1 MKCSGCQNDQ
11 WLGQDRGVIL
21 YVISNLR
28 SNLIFTQTPRSI
40 TTGFFDFNNF
50 TVECEERCKI
60 MIKMSGVSAMTL
72 QVKQKDYWLEKL
84 KRKSKPT
91 AIGEYHLYG
100 DLCADNIDDI

>member
-1 MKCSGCQNDQ
+1 
-11 WLGQDRGVIL
+11 
-21 YVISNLR
+21 
-28 SNLIFTQTPRSI
+28 
-40 TTGFFDFNNF
+40 
-50 TVECEERCKI
+50 
-60 MIKMSGVSAMTL
+60 MIKMGGVSAMTL

>member
-50 TVECEERCKI
+50 TVECEERWQNYDQNGRGQCDDATGETKGLLAR
-60 MIKMSGVSAMTL
+60 KVE
-72 QVKQKDYWLEKL
+72 EKV
-84 KRKSKPT
+84 
-91 AIGEYHLYG
+91 
-100 DLCADNIDDI
+100 

>member
-28 SNLIFTQTPRSI
+28 SNLISLKLLGQLQQVSLISI
-40 TTGFFDFNNF
+40 ILQLSAKNGS
-50 TVECEERCKI
+50 KI
-60 MIKMSGVSAMTL
+60 MIKMGGVSAMTL